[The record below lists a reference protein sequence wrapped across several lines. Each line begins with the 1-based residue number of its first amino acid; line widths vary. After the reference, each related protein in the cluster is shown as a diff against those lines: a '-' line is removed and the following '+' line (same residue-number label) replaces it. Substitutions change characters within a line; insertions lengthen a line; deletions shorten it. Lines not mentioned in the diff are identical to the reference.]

1 MPSLAVGAIFGA
13 LGSGSKDSGVLR
25 LSEIYGFRGLGL
37 KTSEL
42 GPGLDFRVN
51 PKTYTLNPES

>member
-1 MPSLAVGAIFGA
+1 M
-13 LGSGSKDSGVLR
+13 SKDSGVLR
-25 LSEIYGFRGLGL
+25 LSEICGFRGLGL